1 MEHTCATCMR
11 STACCECP
19 MKITAIECI
28 PVDVPLVPEFQIRGS
43 LGSHLKSPFLLVRMH
58 TDEGL
63 EGLGEVSCTPLWS
76 GEDQVTAAHLIAN
89 FLAPALTGEDPRD
102 IERLTAKI
110 RRTVAANPFTK
121 SALEMALWDIL
132 GKSVGL
138 PVYRLLGAQ
147 GPGDG
152 AHQDAGIGR
161 GARACGAACR
171 VGAGQGSESVE
182 GESGNR

>member
-1 MEHTCATCMR
+1 
-11 STACCECP
+11 

-28 PVDVPLVPEFQIRGS
+28 PVDVPIVPEFQIRGS
-43 LGSHLKSPFLLVRMH
+43 LGSHVKSPFLLVRMH

-63 EGLGEVSCTPLWS
+63 KGLGEVSCTPLWS

-138 PVYRLLGAQ
+138 PVYRLLGKQ
-147 GPGDG
+147 GLGTEQMPEAGQPILHTIGYHMHAGGHGTMPGDWE
-152 AHQDAGIGR
+152 HFLKFMDMHLHP
-161 GARACGAACR
+161 
-171 VGAGQGSESVE
+171 GQ
-182 GESGNR
+182 